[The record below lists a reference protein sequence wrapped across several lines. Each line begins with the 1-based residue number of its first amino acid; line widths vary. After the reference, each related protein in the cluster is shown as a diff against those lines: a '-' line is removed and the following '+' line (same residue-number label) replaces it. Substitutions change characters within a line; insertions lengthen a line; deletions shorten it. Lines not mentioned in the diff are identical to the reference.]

1 MASVQV
7 ISGADGTGRKKTTAL
22 RVNRRPCG
30 SIGSAWHTGDNSGT
44 STRVATI
51 LTPGGKDTVVI
62 ADDTVGTECRSTA
75 ESVHYDDLRDASHA
89 SNAPF
94 SLPLCLTTGRF
105 FLQWSNAA
113 WVLLK

>member
-1 MASVQV
+1 MEQDITAGGD
-7 ISGADGTGRKKTTAL
+7 IGKKRMTA
-22 RVNRRPCG
+22 RHVNRQPCG
-30 SIGSAWHTGDNSGT
+30 STGSAWLRGDNSGT